1 MKILVVDDEQVMLDS
16 IHRIFERETEFLIE
30 TARTGR
36 EAIDKVQ
43 TFHPDLVMM
52 DIKMPGINGLEAL
65 TEIRRLDQHVVLV
78 ILSAYDNFNYAQEA
92 IKIGVFEYLLKPINK
107 TRIMEMIRKVQHHIE
122 KRHFSQLEEF
132 KIREKYQKSLPIIEN
147 ELIHALIKGIDE
159 TACIEYQDLL
169 GVQFQAGFF
178 VAVSYL
184 IEVDSIDVNLEL
196 QYQIRLKI
204 DALAEEIHHL
214 FPCFV
219 SLIKTNSIVIFIPVP
234 NYINDSNQEEVWK
247 FQERYLLKITERLD
261 TYKLPVKFRVGVGSV
276 YPKSLEYRKS
286 YQEALQALDSYT
298 QSDICYFRD
307 IKSHPQ
313 YCWEPEF
320 EQDMEEILEGIRFG
334 HLNRVEILCRNLSSK
349 FAVKDGIER
358 DRLLCYLLEL
368 ILSAYRVSKNAV
380 KCKDLSEHFS
390 PGYQELIKMLNY
402 TEIQDIFNEIK
413 DRILVLTDAV
423 RKSLQFNANSTILKA
438 KDMIDHRYHQ
448 NLTLEEIARSVSISP
463 FYFCRLFREEL
474 GVSFTEYLTKVRL
487 VKAIDLLAQG
497 LSVKECSFA
506 VGYNDPN
513 YFSRIF
519 RKYYQ
524 VTPSEYRGDLLKKE
538 QGDNENEN

>member
-1 MKILVVDDEQVMLDS
+1 MRILVVDDEQVMLDS
-16 IHRIFERETEFLIE
+16 IHRILDLETDILLE

-65 TEIRRLDQHVVLV
+65 SEIRRLDQHVVLV

-92 IKIGVFEYLLKPINK
+92 IKNDVFEYLLKPINK
-107 TRIMEMIRKVQHHIE
+107 TRIMEMIRKVQHHLE
-122 KRHFSQLEEF
+122 KRHFSRIEELE
-132 KIREKYQKSLPIIEN
+132 IREKYQKSLPIIEN

-159 TACIEYQDLL
+159 SGCIEYQELL

-184 IEVDSIDVNLEL
+184 TEVDTIDGNIEL
-196 QYQIRLKI
+196 QYQSRSRIA
-204 DALAEEIHHL
+204 ALAEEIRHL

-219 SLIKTNSIVIFIPVP
+219 GMNKTNLIVIFIPVS
-234 NYINDSNQEEVWK
+234 NYLNSSQQGMRELQEW
-247 FQERYLLKITERLD
+247 YLLKIGQRLD

-276 YPKSLEYRKS
+276 YTHSLEYRKS
-286 YQEALQALDSYT
+286 YHEALQALDSYT
-298 QSDICYFRD
+298 QSDLCYFCD
-307 IKSHPQ
+307 MEYHPQ
-313 YCWEPEF
+313 YSWEPEF
-320 EQDMEEILEGIRFG
+320 EGYMEEILEGVRFG
-334 HLNRVEILCRNLSSK
+334 HVKRVEILCQNLCSK
-349 FAVKDGIER
+349 FTIKSNIEK

-368 ILSAYRVSKNAV
+368 ILSAYRVSKKACNN
-380 KCKDLSEHFS
+380 KDFSGHFLL
-390 PGYQELIKMLNY
+390 GYQELLKILDCSKDL
-402 TEIQDIFNEIK
+402 QDLFDEIK
-413 DRILVLTDAV
+413 LRVLNLTDCV
-423 RKSLQFNANSTILKA
+423 RKSLEFHIKTSILEA
-438 KDMIDHRYHQ
+438 KELIDHNYHQ

-487 VKAIDLLAQG
+487 GKAVDLLAQG
-497 LSVKECSFA
+497 LSVKECCFA
-506 VGYNDPN
+506 LGYNDPN

-524 VTPSEYRGDLLKKE
+524 VSPSEYRGKLVKKE
-538 QGDNENEN
+538 RGNNENED